1 MNGRIP
7 LHYAIIE
14 HFLQGV
20 EDDASGV
27 VTALASDYASYKMLT
42 ESDVEEALM
51 TAKENGILEETRCE
65 ADQAGNPV
73 VFYRMTDFGARMV
86 ERYL

>member
-7 LHYAIIE
+7 LHYAIIK
-14 HFLQGV
+14 HFLHGV

-27 VTALASDYASYKMLT
+27 VAALTPDYASYKMLT
-42 ESDVEEALM
+42 GSDVEEALM
-51 TAKENGILEETRCE
+51 TAKENGILEEIRCE
-65 ADQAGNPV
+65 VDREGHLV